1 MSGESSDGMVMATR
15 IKLKNS
21 TVLNKVPTTA
31 DIEVGEL
38 AINANV
44 GSPAAYI
51 QDSSGNIV
59 KLAGTDSI
67 NTPPDAT
74 ETVKGI
80 ARIATTAEVIAGV
93 DDTTLITPAKL
104 SGATPATPA
113 LQAVTDVGSVTTS
126 DITANAYYGDGS
138 NLTGLSSTLQEV
150 CDNGSTTTTG
160 VTFGGAGS
168 FGGEVTIPEAPT
180 ADTSATSKKY
190 VDDAIASSISAED
203 FWDRD
208 STTLSPQNSG
218 DNLDNIGS
226 VTASSFTGTGTAL
239 TALNAS
245 NITSGTIDD
254 NYLPNSISSDITGN
268 AATATVLETART
280 IGGVSFDGSANV
292 NLPGVNTAGSQD
304 TTGNATTASALAA
317 TVTIGGVSFDG
328 SANVNLP
335 GVNTAGDQDTTGNAA
350 TATTLETARTIGGV
364 SFDGSANIDLAG
376 VNTAGNQD
384 TSGNAGTATTLETAR
399 NINGTSFDGS
409 GNITV
414 TAAAGTLTGATLNS
428 SVTASSLTSVGT
440 LTNIETSGYLRGPA
454 TFTIDPAAHGA
465 NTGTLVVAGNLQ
477 VDGTTTTIDAETLT
491 IKDKDIIVA
500 KDSINKGA
508 ADGAGLIVDCGIDT
522 DATILYDAVTDQWD
536 FNNTITAP
544 DATFAG
550 DVQAGGDVTLT
561 GDLTINTD
569 AFFVDASA
577 KNVGIGTASPTDN
590 GSDTVLAL
598 KRADS
603 GESASFAIQGASNA
617 SSLIRFADGTST
629 AAERNA
635 GSIIVNH
642 SDQSMTFGVQ
652 DAEAMR
658 IDSSG
663 NVGIG
668 TTSPSTLLDVDGAAT
683 FAGNI
688 KGGSAVYA
696 NTDGSR
702 TDTQAVF
709 IGYPS
714 GGDSGASTT
723 AILGNG
729 SATFA
734 GTVTANLFSGSL
746 PYSDLTGTPTIP
758 TNNNQL
764 TNGAGYVTS
773 SGNTIIGT
781 DSDVDTS
788 GADVVDQLN
797 MTDGVITSHSTRTLT
812 LANLGYTG
820 ATNANYITNNNQ
832 LSNGAGY
839 VTSSGNTIIGT
850 DSDIDT
856 SGAYVVDQLN
866 MTDGVITSH
875 STRAL
880 TLGNLGYTGASN
892 ANYITNNNQL
902 TNGSGYV
909 TSSGNT
915 IIGTDSDVDTSGATV
930 IDNIYMTDGVITS
943 HGTRTLTLGNLGYT
957 GATNANYITNNN
969 QLSNGAGY
977 LSSLNISSL
986 PALP

>member
-150 CDNGSTTTTG
+150 CYNGSTTTTG

-190 VDDAIASSISAED
+190 VDDAIASGISAED

-292 NLPGVNTAGSQD
+292 NLPGVNTAG
-304 TTGNATTASALAA
+304 
-317 TVTIGGVSFDG
+317 
-328 SANVNLP
+328 
-335 GVNTAGDQDTTGNAA
+335 DQDTTGNAA

-409 GNITV
+409 GDITV

-500 KDSINKGA
+500 KDSINKVA

-536 FNNTITAP
+536 LNNTVTAPSFSGPLTGNASSATVLETARTIGGVSFDGSTNIDLAGVNTAGNQSTSGNAGTATALETARDINGTAFDGSGDITITAAAGTLTG
-544 DATFAG
+544 ATLNSGVTASSLTSVGTLTALTSAG
-550 DVQAGGDVTLT
+550 DV
-561 GDLTINTD
+561 TINTN

-577 KNVGIGTASPTDN
+577 KKVGIGTSNPATN
-590 GSDTVLAL
+590 FHLYN
-598 KRADS
+598 S
-603 GESASFAIQGASNA
+603 GVCYG
-617 SSLIRFADGTST
+617 LIET
-629 AAERNA
+629 
-635 GSIIVNH
+635 
-642 SDQSMTFGVQ
+642 
-652 DAEAMR
+652 
-658 IDSSG
+658 
-663 NVGIG
+663 
-668 TTSPSTLLDVDGAAT
+668 
-683 FAGNI
+683 
-688 KGGSAVYA
+688 
-696 NTDGSR
+696 
-702 TDTQAVF
+702 
-709 IGYPS
+709 
-714 GGDSGASTT
+714 
-723 AILGNG
+723 GNG
-729 SATFA
+729 ANNPMIVYKNPDQRWQA
-734 GTVTANLFSGSL
+734 GLFG
-746 PYSDLTGTPTIP
+746 D
-758 TNNNQL
+758 
-764 TNGAGYVTS
+764 
-773 SGNTIIGT
+773 
-781 DSDVDTS
+781 DSD
-788 GADVVDQLN
+788 A
-797 MTDGVITSHSTRTLT
+797 
-812 LANLGYTG
+812 
-820 ATNANYITNNNQ
+820 
-832 LSNGAGY
+832 
-839 VTSSGNTIIGT
+839 
-850 DSDIDT
+850 
-856 SGAYVVDQLN
+856 
-866 MTDGVITSH
+866 
-875 STRAL
+875 
-880 TLGNLGYTGASN
+880 
-892 ANYITNNNQL
+892 
-902 TNGSGYV
+902 
-909 TSSGNT
+909 
-915 IIGTDSDVDTSGATV
+915 
-930 IDNIYMTDGVITS
+930 
-943 HGTRTLTLGNLGYT
+943 
-957 GATNANYITNNN
+957 
-969 QLSNGAGY
+969 
-977 LSSLNISSL
+977 
-986 PALP
+986 